1 MLIELILMA
10 FLPSGIFGF
19 GKTIIVG
26 GLFEADDLTA
36 TAFRLSSQVL
46 NNERHGNPELPNQ
59 FVEAQ
64 IITVNNDP
72 YDVSEYVCDL
82 ANTGVAAI
90 FGPSHKVTARH
101 VQSMCDL
108 MEIPHI
114 EARWDS
120 RQIRGNGL
128 LNMYPYSYTLSEI
141 YLQLAKDFDWQ
152 TFTILY
158 ESTENLIRMHEL
170 LKKYDRRGYTV
181 TVRQLPEGPDYREVL
196 RQIKMS
202 GDPNIVL
209 DCSIEILSEVLKQA
223 QQVGVMSDRHSYII
237 ASLDLS
243 TIDLEPYQYG
253 GTNLTG
259 LRLIDPDDPVVIDT
273 FQKHALEWGVDSPS
287 QITAEA
293 ALIYDSVQVFG
304 RALKQLD
311 DAIVADTKPSLCQ
324 NIDSWE
330 HGSSLMNIM
339 RSIESTG
346 MTGLIK
352 FDSSGYRSN
361 FKLDVVGLDLKGL
374 HKIGTWNKTQG
385 ITYLPKQ
392 SPFDEIVELSLRNKT
407 FLVLIAI
414 TPPYGMLKES
424 AKEEVGN
431 NRYEGFGIDII
442 DQLSK
447 LLGFKYIFEVQ
458 TDNVYGSKDT
468 VTGEWNGMIKKIM
481 ENKAD
486 LAITDLTITADRQEV
501 ADFTMPFMNLG
512 ISILFRKPTPMGSS
526 LFSFLMPF
534 SNEVWMYLLGTY
546 LVVSLLFFVAGRLC
560 PAEWNNPYPCIEEPE
575 ELENQFSLK
584 NAFWFT
590 IGAIMQQGSEIAPI
604 GLATRMMA
612 GFWGIFIM
620 VMVSSYIANLTVFL
634 VIESKPPLFKTAEE
648 LLNNP
653 HGIKF
658 GAKVSGSTIDFFKAS
673 THPIFKEMTNYMTKN
688 QKEVMPS
695 SNNEGVR
702 KVMNENYAFFMES
715 STINYETERKCN
727 ITQVGGLLDAK
738 GYGIAMK
745 KHSPYRN
752 ALSTGILKLQ
762 EMGVLKELEDK
773 WWKHKRGGGACEKTK
788 GATSVSKRL
797 GLENVGGVF
806 IVLITGVALSGIYTV
821 CELLWAVGCT
831 SMKENVSFV
840 DEIKEEL
847 KFAVK
852 FGISSKPVRRRKTIT
867 PSNQSNGDDSNGVS
881 TPPCSLVPPVITV
894 APEDDR
900 FHV

>member
-1 MLIELILMA
+1 
-10 FLPSGIFGF
+10 
-19 GKTIIVG
+19 
-26 GLFEADDLTA
+26 
-36 TAFRLSSQVL
+36 
-46 NNERHGNPELPNQ
+46 
-59 FVEAQ
+59 
-64 IITVNNDP
+64 
-72 YDVSEYVCDL
+72 
-82 ANTGVAAI
+82 
-90 FGPSHKVTARH
+90 
-101 VQSMCDL
+101 MCDT

-128 LNMYPYSYTLSEI
+128 LNMYPYSYTLSKI
-141 YLQLAKDFDWQ
+141 YLQLAEDFEWK

-158 ESTENLIRMHEL
+158 ESTENLIRMHDL
-170 LKKYDRRGYTV
+170 LKRWDRRGHTV
-181 TVRQLPEGPDYREVL
+181 TVRQLSEGPNYRQVLREV
-196 RQIKMS
+196 KTS

-209 DCSIEILSEVLKQA
+209 DCSIDILSEVLKQA
-223 QQVGVMSDRHSYII
+223 QQVGLMSDKHSFII

-243 TIDLEPYQYG
+243 TINLEPYQHG

-273 FQKHALEWGVDSPS
+273 FEKHASEWGVEGPS
-287 QITAEA
+287 QLTAEA

-311 DAIVADTKPSLCQ
+311 DAIVADTKTSLCQ
-324 NIDSWE
+324 NVDSWE

-361 FKLDVVGLDLKGL
+361 FKLDLVRLDLDGL

-385 ITYLPKQ
+385 ISYIPKQ
-392 SPFDEIVELSLRNKT
+392 PLFDPTAELSLRNKT

-424 AKEEVGN
+424 AREEIGN
-431 NRYEGFGIDII
+431 ERFEGFGIDII
-442 DQLSK
+442 HELSK
-447 LLGFKYIFEVQ
+447 ILGFKYIFEVQ
-458 TDNVYGSKDT
+458 TDNVYGSKNSK
-468 VTGEWNGMIKKIM
+468 TGEWNGMIKKIM
-481 ENKAD
+481 EDKAD
-486 LAITDLTITADRQEV
+486 LAITDLTITADRQEAV
-501 ADFTMPFMNLG
+501 DFTMPFMNLG

-604 GLATRMMA
+604 GMSTRMMA
-612 GFWGIFIM
+612 GSWWFFTLII
-620 VMVSSYIANLTVFL
+620 VSSYTANLAVFL
-634 VIESKPPLFKTAEE
+634 VVESKQTLIKNAGD
-648 LLNNP
+648 LLNNS
-653 HGIKF
+653 HGIKY
-658 GAKVSGSTIDFFKAS
+658 GAKVSGSTTDFFKATTDPTYS
-673 THPIFKEMTNYMTKN
+673 ALNDYMQKN
-688 QKEVMPS
+688 KKEVMPGT
-695 SNNEGVR
+695 NDAGVQ
-702 KVMNENYAFFMES
+702 KVMHEKYAFFMES
-715 STINYETERKCN
+715 STITYEAERKCN
-727 ITQVGGLLDAK
+727 ITQINGLLDAK

-745 KHSPYRN
+745 KNSPYRN
-752 ALSTGILKLQ
+752 SLSTGILKLQ
-762 EMGVLKELEDK
+762 ETGVLKELENK
-773 WWKHKRGGGACEKTK
+773 WWKQKRGGGACEEKS
-788 GATSVSKRL
+788 GGTSDAKPL
-797 GLENVGGVF
+797 GVANVGGVF
-806 IVLITGVALSGIYTV
+806 LVLAVGVALSCIYTA

-831 SMKENVSFV
+831 SIKENVSFV

-847 KFAVK
+847 KFVVK
-852 FGISSKPVRRRKTIT
+852 CSATTKPVRRRKASSH
-867 PSNQSNGDDSNGVS
+867 SNQSNGEDSNGAS
-881 TPPCSLVPPVITV
+881 TPPYGFVPTVITTS
-894 APEDDR
+894 PEEK
-900 FHV
+900 

>member
-1 MLIELILMA
+1 MLIELILMV

-19 GKTIIVG
+19 GKTVIVG
-26 GLFEADDLTA
+26 GLFEEDDLTA
-36 TAFRLSSQVL
+36 TAFRLSSRVL
-46 NNERHGNPELPNQ
+46 NDERHGNPELPNQ

-72 YDVSEYVCDL
+72 YDVSQSVCAL

-90 FGPSHKVTARH
+90 FGPSNKVTARH
-101 VQSMCDL
+101 VQSMCDT

-128 LNMYPYSYTLSEI
+128 LNMYPYSYTLSKI
-141 YLQLAKDFDWQ
+141 YLQLAEDFEWK

-158 ESTENLIRMHEL
+158 ESTENLIRMHDL
-170 LKKYDRRGYTV
+170 LKRWDRRGYTV
-181 TVRQLPEGPDYREVL
+181 TVRQLPEGPNYRQVLREV
-196 RQIKMS
+196 KMS

-209 DCSIEILSEVLKQA
+209 DCSIDILSEVLKQA
-223 QQVGVMSDRHSYII
+223 QQVGLMSDKHSFII

-243 TIDLEPYQYG
+243 TINLEPYQHG

-273 FQKHALEWGVDSPS
+273 FEKHASEWGVESPS
-287 QITAEA
+287 QLTAEA

-311 DAIVADTKPSLCQ
+311 DAIVADTKTSLCQ
-324 NIDSWE
+324 NVDSWE

-361 FKLDVVGLDLKGL
+361 FKLDLVRLDLDGL

-385 ITYLPKQ
+385 ISYIPKQ
-392 SPFDEIVELSLRNKT
+392 PLFDPTAELSLRNKT

-424 AKEEVGN
+424 AREEIGN
-431 NRYEGFGIDII
+431 ERFEGFGIDII
-442 DQLSK
+442 HELSK
-447 LLGFKYIFEVQ
+447 ILGFKYIFEVQ
-458 TDNVYGSKDT
+458 TDNVYGSKNSQ
-468 VTGEWNGMIKKIM
+468 TGEWNGMIKKIM
-481 ENKAD
+481 EDKAD
-486 LAITDLTITADRQEV
+486 LAITDLTITADRQEAV
-501 ADFTMPFMNLG
+501 DFTMPFMNLG

-534 SNEVWMYLLGTY
+534 SKEVWMYLLGTY

-604 GLATRMMA
+604 GMSTRMMA
-612 GFWGIFIM
+612 GSWWFFTLII
-620 VMVSSYIANLTVFL
+620 VSSYTANLAVFL
-634 VIESKPPLFKTAEE
+634 VVESKQTLIKNAGD
-648 LLNNP
+648 LLNNS
-653 HGIKF
+653 HSIKY
-658 GAKVSGSTIDFFKAS
+658 GAKVSGSTTDFFKA
-673 THPIFKEMTNYMTKN
+673 TTDPIYSALNDYMQKN
-688 QKEVMPS
+688 KKEVMPS
-695 SNNEGVR
+695 TNDAGVQ
-702 KVMNENYAFFMES
+702 KVMHEKYAFFMES
-715 STINYETERKCN
+715 STILYEAERKCN
-727 ITQVGGLLDAK
+727 ITQINGLLDAK

-745 KHSPYRN
+745 KNSPYRN
-752 ALSTGILKLQ
+752 SLSTGILKLQ
-762 EMGVLKELEDK
+762 ETGVLKELENK
-773 WWKHKRGGGACEKTK
+773 WWKQKRGGGACEEKS
-788 GATSVSKRL
+788 GGTSDAEPL
-797 GLENVGGVF
+797 GVANVGGVF
-806 IVLITGVALSGIYTV
+806 LVLAVGVALSCIYTA

-831 SMKENVSFV
+831 SIKENVSFV

-847 KFAVK
+847 KFVVK
-852 FGISSKPVRRRKTIT
+852 CSATTKPVRRRKASSH
-867 PSNQSNGDDSNGVS
+867 SNQSNGEDSNGAS
-881 TPPCSLVPPVITV
+881 TPPYGFVPTVITTS
-894 APEDDR
+894 PEEK
-900 FHV
+900 

>member
-1 MLIELILMA
+1 MLIELILMV

-19 GKTIIVG
+19 GKTVIVG
-26 GLFEADDLTA
+26 GLFEEDDLTA
-36 TAFRLSSQVL
+36 TAFRLSSRVL
-46 NNERHGNPELPNQ
+46 NDERHGNPELPNQ

-72 YDVSEYVCDL
+72 YDVSQSVCAL

-90 FGPSHKVTARH
+90 FGPSNKVTARH
-101 VQSMCDL
+101 VQNMCDT

-128 LNMYPYSYTLSEI
+128 LNMYPYSYTLSKI
-141 YLQLAKDFDWQ
+141 YLQLAEDFEWK

-158 ESTENLIRMHEL
+158 ESTENLIRMHDL
-170 LKKYDRRGYTV
+170 LKRWDRRGYTV
-181 TVRQLPEGPDYREVL
+181 TVRQLPEGPNYRQVLREV
-196 RQIKMS
+196 KMS

-209 DCSIEILSEVLKQA
+209 DCSIDILSEVLKQA
-223 QQVGVMSDRHSYII
+223 QQVGLISDKHSFII

-243 TIDLEPYQYG
+243 TINLEPYQHG

-273 FQKHALEWGVDSPS
+273 FEKHASEWGVEGPS
-287 QITAEA
+287 QLTTEA

-311 DAIVADTKPSLCQ
+311 DAIVADTKTSLCQ
-324 NIDSWE
+324 NVDSWE

-361 FKLDVVGLDLKGL
+361 FKLDLVRLDLDGL

-385 ITYLPKQ
+385 ISYIPKQ
-392 SPFDEIVELSLRNKT
+392 PLFDPTAELSLRNKT

-424 AKEEVGN
+424 AREEIGN
-431 NRYEGFGIDII
+431 ERFEGFGIDII
-442 DQLSK
+442 HELAK
-447 LLGFKYIFEVQ
+447 ILGFKYIFEVQ
-458 TDNVYGSKDT
+458 TDNVYGSKNSQ
-468 VTGEWNGMIKKIM
+468 TGEWNGMIKKIM
-481 ENKAD
+481 EDKAD
-486 LAITDLTITADRQEV
+486 LAITDLTITADRQEAV
-501 ADFTMPFMNLG
+501 DFTMPFMNLG

-604 GLATRMMA
+604 GMSTRMMA
-612 GFWGIFIM
+612 GSWWFFTLII
-620 VMVSSYIANLTVFL
+620 VSSYTANLAVFL
-634 VIESKPPLFKTAEE
+634 VVESKQTLIKNAGD
-648 LLNNP
+648 LLNNS
-653 HGIKF
+653 HGIKY
-658 GAKVSGSTIDFFKAS
+658 GAKVSGSTTDFFKA
-673 THPIFKEMTNYMTKN
+673 TTDPIYSALNDYMQKN
-688 QKEVMPS
+688 KKEVMPGT
-695 SNNEGVR
+695 NDAGVQ
-702 KVMNENYAFFMES
+702 KVMHEKYAFFMES
-715 STINYETERKCN
+715 STILYEAERKCN
-727 ITQVGGLLDAK
+727 ITQINGLLDAK

-745 KHSPYRN
+745 KNSPYRN
-752 ALSTGILKLQ
+752 SLSTGILKLQ
-762 EMGVLKELEDK
+762 ETGVLKELENK
-773 WWKHKRGGGACEKTK
+773 WWKQKRGGGACEEKS
-788 GATSVSKRL
+788 GGTSDAKPL
-797 GLENVGGVF
+797 GVANVGGVF
-806 IVLITGVALSGIYTV
+806 LVLAVGVALSCIYTA

-831 SMKENVSFV
+831 SIKENVSFV

-847 KFAVK
+847 KFVVK
-852 FGISSKPVRRRKTIT
+852 CSATTKPVRRRKASSH
-867 PSNQSNGDDSNGVS
+867 SNQSNGEDSNGAS
-881 TPPCSLVPPVITV
+881 TPPYGFVPTVITTS
-894 APEDDR
+894 PEEK
-900 FHV
+900 